1 MTVNEYCTSHSTLP
15 VPGINGNGTATA
27 PAVFDSET
35 LSALHWLDRE
45 THLRTNHARMLSGL
59 EVGALLATVSQQLKP
74 QHILEIGVF
83 TGYSTI
89 CLSRG
94 LAEGGVI
101 DALEINDE
109 LEDLI
114 LEGER
119 QAGIDGSVR
128 LHIGDAIEIIPT
140 LHTTYDLIYIDANK
154 REYPDYWRMV
164 RKMVRPGGVIIAD
177 NVLWSGKVVDPDQCR
192 DAQGRGIL
200 NLNDMIFADS
210 DFDNY
215 ILPLRDGLNI
225 AFRKQGI

>member
-1 MTVNEYCTSHSTLP
+1 MTINEYCTSHSTLP
-15 VPGINGNGTATA
+15 IPGTAGYGTA
-27 PAVFDSET
+27 AHHAAFDRRS
-35 LSALHWLDRE
+35 LDALNWLDRQ

-59 EVGALLATVSQQLKP
+59 EVGSLLATVSQQLKP
-74 QHILEIGVF
+74 ENILEIGVF

-94 LAEGGVI
+94 LAEGGTI

-114 LEGER
+114 LEGEQ
-119 QAGIDGSVR
+119 QAGIAERVR
-128 LHIGDAIEIIPT
+128 LHIGDAMEIIPR
-140 LHTTYDLIYIDANK
+140 LHTLYDLIYVDANK
-154 REYPDYWRMV
+154 REYPDYWAMV
-164 RKMVRPGGVIIAD
+164 RGMVRNGGVIIID

-192 DAQGRGIL
+192 DAQGQGIL
-200 NLNDMIFADS
+200 KLNEMVFDDP

-225 AFRKQGI
+225 AFRK